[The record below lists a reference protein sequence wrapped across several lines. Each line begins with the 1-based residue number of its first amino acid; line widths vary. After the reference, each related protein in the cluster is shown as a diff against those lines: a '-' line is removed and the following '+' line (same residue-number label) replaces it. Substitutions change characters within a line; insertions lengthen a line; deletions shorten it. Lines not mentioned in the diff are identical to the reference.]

1 MRIDILLIAAMAATA
16 VAAPV
21 AAQDKPAVEAQAQTD
36 PAAQLICK
44 RVEET
49 GSLVKKKKKTCH
61 TRAEWDKLAT
71 MSRDAM
77 GQGQMSGSSPGN

>member
-1 MRIDILLIAAMAATA
+1 MRILLIAAMAATA
-16 VAAPV
+16 VAAPTV
-21 AAQDKPAVEAQAQTD
+21 AQDKPAVQAQAPTD
-36 PAAQLICK
+36 PAAQLVCK

-49 GSLVKKKKKTCH
+49 GSLVKKKKKICH

-77 GQGQMSGSSPGN
+77 GQGQMSGGSSGN